1 MKDKR
6 REFDAKIR
14 PQLTETLDKLETAR
28 GRHYQQL
35 SIPLQ
40 GIDEMASSAQK
51 QMKKR
56 QVDRNI
62 EEYKDWVR
70 DTMETEETPF
80 IQVIAVFVAEK

>member
-1 MKDKR
+1 
-6 REFDAKIR
+6 
-14 PQLTETLDKLETAR
+14 
-28 GRHYQQL
+28 
-35 SIPLQ
+35 
-40 GIDEMASSAQK
+40 MASSAQK